1 MTKAIWMEIQC
12 EFLSRLR
19 MPRYSVPVLAFP
31 LMFYLF
37 FGVILRN
44 GFLGGVAPAVHVMCT
59 MASMGVMFA
68 PLMGLAAGISAERGL
83 GWMEVKRASPMPP
96 IGWFLAKF
104 CGGMAFSAIIIA
116 ALFAMADTLG
126 GVRMPAGQWAALG
139 GALIAGSIP
148 FCVLGF
154 VLGYLVTA
162 SGAPSMINLVAMPMA
177 FCSGLWVPVQFL
189 PHVIRNIAGFLPAYH
204 VAELSLA
211 LAGGAGHGSIAS
223 HVQALAGL
231 TMAFFVAARM
241 VWRRDQGRVH
251 AG

>member
-1 MTKAIWMEIQC
+1 MTKAIWMEIRC

-19 MPRYSVPVLAFP
+19 MPRYSVPVLSFP

-37 FGVILRN
+37 FGVILQN
-44 GFLGGVAPAVHVMCT
+44 GKLGGISPAVYVLCT

-68 PLMGLAAGISAERGL
+68 PLMGLGGSISTERGL

-104 CGGMAFSAIIIA
+104 CGGMAFSAIIVA
-116 ALFAMADTLG
+116 ALFVMGATLG
-126 GVRMPAGQWAALG
+126 GVRMPAAQWAALG
-139 GALIAGSIP
+139 GALIAGSVP

-162 SGAPSMINLVAMPMA
+162 SAAPSVINLVAMPMA
-177 FCSGLWVPVQFL
+177 FCSGLWVPVPFL
-189 PHVIRNIAGFLPAYH
+189 PHVIQKIAGFLPAYH
-204 VAELSLA
+204 VAELTQT
-211 LAGGAGHGSIAS
+211 LAGGTGHGSIAS
-223 HVQALAGL
+223 HAQALTGL
-231 TMAFFVAARM
+231 TVIFVAAACL
-241 VWRRDQGRVH
+241 VWRRDEGRVH

>member
-1 MTKAIWMEIQC
+1 MTNAMWMEIRC

-19 MPRYSVPVLAFP
+19 MPRYSVSILAFP

-37 FGVILRN
+37 FGVILQN
-44 GFLGGVAPAVHVMCT
+44 GKLGGVGPAVYMLCT
-59 MASMGVMFA
+59 MASFGVMFA
-68 PLMGLAAGISAERGL
+68 PLMGLGAGIASERGL

-96 IGWFLAKF
+96 VGWFLAKF
-104 CGGMAFSAIIIA
+104 CGGMAFSAIIVA
-116 ALFAMADTLG
+116 ALFVMGATLG
-126 GVRMPAGQWAALG
+126 SVRMPVAQWAALG
-139 GALIAGSIP
+139 GALIVGSIP

-162 SGAPSMINLVAMPMA
+162 NSAPAMINLVAMPMA

-189 PHVIRNIAGFLPAYH
+189 PHAIQNIAGFMPAYH
-204 VAELSLA
+204 VAELSQA
-211 LAGGAGHGSIAS
+211 LAGASGHGSVAS

-231 TMAFFVAARM
+231 TIVFVAAARM

>member
-1 MTKAIWMEIQC
+1 MMKAIWMEIQC

-19 MPRYSVPVLAFP
+19 TPRYSIPVLSFP

-37 FGVILRN
+37 FGVILQN
-44 GFLGGVAPAVHVMCT
+44 GKLGGVTPAVYVMCT

-68 PLMGLAAGISAERGL
+68 PLTGLGAGIAAERGL

-104 CGGMAFSAIIIA
+104 CGGMAFSAIVIA
-116 ALFAMADTLG
+116 ALFLMAATLG
-126 GVRMPAGQWAALG
+126 GVRMPAAQWATLG
-139 GALIAGSIP
+139 GALMAGAVP

-162 SGAPSMINLVAMPMA
+162 SAAPAVINLVAMPMA
-177 FCSGLWVPVQFL
+177 FFSGIWVPVQFL
-189 PHVIRNIAGFLPAYH
+189 PHFVRSIAGFLPEYH
-204 VAELSLA
+204 VAEMSET
-211 LAGGAGHGSIAS
+211 LAGATGHGSVMS
-223 HVQALAGL
+223 HAQALIGL
-231 TMAFFVAARM
+231 TIVFVAAARI
-241 VWRRDQGRVH
+241 VWRRDEGRVH

>member
-1 MTKAIWMEIQC
+1 MTRAIWMEIRC

-19 MPRYSVPVLAFP
+19 MPRYSVSILAFP
-31 LMFYLF
+31 LMFYVF
-37 FGVILRN
+37 FGLILHN
-44 GFLGGVAPAVHVMCT
+44 GKLDGIGAAVYVLCT
-59 MASMGVMFA
+59 MATMGVMFA
-68 PLMGLAAGISAERGL
+68 PLMGLAGGISAERGL

-104 CGGMAFSAIIIA
+104 CGGMAFSAIIVA
-116 ALFAMADTLG
+116 ALFVLAATLG
-126 GVRMPAGQWAALG
+126 GVRMPAAQWGALG

-162 SGAPSMINLVAMPMA
+162 NAAPAMINLVAMPMA

-189 PHVIRNIAGFLPAYH
+189 PHAIQGIAHFLPAYH
-204 VAELSLA
+204 LAEMSET
-211 LAGGAGHGSIAS
+211 LAGATGHGSVAS
-223 HVQALAGL
+223 HVQALIGL
-231 TMAFFVAARM
+231 TIIFAAAARI
-241 VWRRDQGRVH
+241 VWRRDEGRVH

>member
-1 MTKAIWMEIQC
+1 MTRAIWQEIRC

-19 MPRYSVPVLAFP
+19 MPRYSVSILAFP

-37 FGVILRN
+37 FGVII
-44 GFLGGVAPAVHVMCT
+44 GYGKLGGLGAPVYVLCT

-68 PLMGLAAGISAERGL
+68 PLMGLAGGISAERGL

-116 ALFAMADTLG
+116 ALFLMAATLG
-126 GVRMPAGQWAALG
+126 GVRMPAMQWLTLG
-139 GALIAGSIP
+139 GALTAGSIP

-162 SGAPSMINLVAMPMA
+162 NAAPAMINLVAMPMA

-189 PHVIRNIAGFLPAYH
+189 PHAIQSIATFLPAYH
-204 VAELSLA
+204 LAELSQT
-211 LAGGAGHGSIAS
+211 LAGATGHGSIGS
-223 HVQALAGL
+223 HVQALAAL
-231 TMAFFVAARM
+231 TMVFAAGARI
-241 VWRRDQGRVH
+241 VWRRDEGRAH